1 LSLLLTL
8 YLFDDSLISKLTLD
22 IYKLSLHETQN
33 FPFFV
38 MGINLIRIII
48 QLMHANKLNAYF
60 NKSEGKLVD
69 VCGKF
74 YAALYLE
81 LYYAWKNNFKTI
93 KDSGF
98 VLRDIELKAK
108 KSPKHFINQLNRYI
122 KGEQENNK
130 KRMSYKFSNV
140 PKIVIQ
146 KAESSEQEFTR
157 LEF

>member
-1 LSLLLTL
+1 
-8 YLFDDSLISKLTLD
+8 
-22 IYKLSLHETQN
+22 
-33 FPFFV
+33 

-48 QLMHANKLNAYF
+48 QVMHGNKLNSYF
-60 NKSEGKLVD
+60 NKSEGKLVE

-74 YAALYLE
+74 YAALYFE
-81 LYYAWKNNFKTI
+81 LYLQWKSKFKTI

-98 VLRDIELKAK
+98 VLRDVELKAK
-108 KSPKHFINQLNRYI
+108 KSPKNLLNQLNKYI
-122 KGEQENNK
+122 KREQDINK
-130 KRMSYKFSNV
+130 RKMSHKFSNV